1 MAKIDEERVLLRF
14 STLIPDT
21 ESVTTH
27 SLVNSDILANLM
39 VVINQFYEDILFANP
54 QTANLFVI
62 IEANIVSS
70 TSNIQ

>member
-21 ESVTTH
+21 ESVTTY

-39 VVINQFYEDILFANP
+39 IRVNEFYDELLNNDP

-70 TSNIQ
+70 TSNI

>member
-21 ESVTTH
+21 ESVTTY

-39 VVINQFYEDILFANP
+39 IRVNEFYDELLNKDP
-54 QTANLFVI
+54 QTANLYVI

-70 TSNIQ
+70 TSNI

>member
-14 STLIPDT
+14 STMIPDT
-21 ESVTTH
+21 ESVTTY

-39 VVINQFYEDILFANP
+39 IRVNQFYDQLLNSDP
-54 QTANLFVI
+54 QTANLYVI

-70 TSNIQ
+70 TSNIY